1 MELQVKI
8 QGIHCAGCLNRIDQ
22 SLKSIGVIRFDLDFE
37 TLIADIIVD
46 GEEVTSD
53 MIVKAIEK
61 QGYDATIIGE
71 SR

>member
-46 GEEVTSD
+46 DEVTSE

-71 SR
+71 VK

>member
-1 MELQVKI
+1 MEIQVKI

-37 TLIADIIVD
+37 TLIADIITD
-46 GEEVTSD
+46 EEVTQD
-53 MIVKAIEK
+53 MVIKAIEK
-61 QGYDATIIGE
+61 QGYEATIIGE